1 LEQINQDE
9 LEAVI
14 TALQEKVMVLE
25 SELNERGVL
34 MVEQVIEPKD
44 YKDMKAHIAKV
55 EQEIEALRYI
65 LSFSGVQYLD
75 VLAADFLS
83 ILQTRLKQIAAEF
96 ENFPVGCEERNIL
109 KKIIQSLHSGARQLD
124 ELLK

>member
-1 LEQINQDE
+1 MEQTNRDE

-34 MVEQVIEPKD
+34 TVEQVIEPKD

>member
-1 LEQINQDE
+1 MEPTNQAE

-14 TALQEKVMVLE
+14 TALQEKIKVLE
-25 SELNERGVL
+25 TELNERGVL
-34 MVEQVIEPKD
+34 TVEQIVEPKD
-44 YKDMKAHIAKV
+44 YKDMKAHAARL
-55 EQEIEALRYI
+55 EQEVEALRYI
-65 LSFSGVQYLD
+65 LSFSGVQSLE

-83 ILQTRLKQIAAEF
+83 LLQTRLKQIAVEF
-96 ENFPVGCEERNIL
+96 ENFPTGCEERSTL